1 MSKNTF
7 LPEDL
12 SGNIYIQASALQKCA
27 KHLPPTFGGMIAMQS
42 GRCPN
47 MSKIVA
53 VRRARIFIYDALL
66 AVISRR
72 PIGFKDCLLIWL
84 VSCCF
89 VQCVSISDYRIALKC
104 AYFAENIP
112 FKCPFLQKSPS
123 LSDFSQEIFVY
134 MQKKQYL
141 CRRI

>member
-53 VRRARIFIYDALL
+53 GRRARFFMLL
-66 AVISRR
+66 YPCYTLAATLEHI
-72 PIGFKDCLLIWL
+72 
-84 VSCCF
+84 
-89 VQCVSISDYRIALKC
+89 
-104 AYFAENIP
+104 
-112 FKCPFLQKSPS
+112 QKGGT
-123 LSDFSQEIFVY
+123 
-134 MQKKQYL
+134 
-141 CRRI
+141 